1 MAHHL
6 ETATSVWSTAGLAA
20 ALPAAEAAAEGDQS
34 ENIPPPTEPQHA
46 RRGPFPLAL
55 ASKHL
60 ALDNPLQTW
69 VQALGRLA
77 TRLMHVFL
85 LSMLLTVAGP

>member
-6 ETATSVWSTAGLAA
+6 ETATSVWSMAGLAA

-46 RRGPFPLAL
+46 RRGSCPLGL
-55 ASKHL
+55 ASKHRPSAIL
-60 ALDNPLQTW
+60 LQTW

-77 TRLMHVFL
+77 TRLVHFFL
-85 LSMLLTVAGP
+85 LSMLVTVAGL